1 MTRTLGHGLSL
12 PANQF
17 FTTMEN
23 EKQLTIGEFARLC
36 GVTVKT
42 LRHYEKVG
50 LVVPAVVDDFTHYR
64 YYSPCQMQKMN
75 AIKSLKRLGFHLDEI
90 AEIFDEET
98 IRPEAD
104 ALDVKIAQATEQ
116 IEALRR
122 RLRALKAIRK
132 SYDNKPR
139 DGIEFCALPEIIVAF
154 NRRRI
159 SDYQELFDFLP
170 NQLGPE
176 MARLGC
182 ECTEPGYCYVS
193 RLSDTYAAGF
203 DIEYAEQ
210 VVEAKKQSSLIAF
223 RTVEAVPLAACL
235 NYYGNYDG
243 LDEAA
248 RRLTAEVEAMGYHP
262 TAPARY
268 SFVDGIWNQ
277 ADPAKWLTV
286 VQLPVAK

>member
-1 MTRTLGHGLSL
+1 
-12 PANQF
+12 
-17 FTTMEN
+17 MEN
-23 EKQLTIGEFARLC
+23 KKQLTIGEFARLC

-50 LVVPAVVDDFTHYR
+50 LVEPVIVDDFTHYR

-104 ALDVKIAQATEQ
+104 ALDWKIAEATEQ

-122 RLRALKAIRK
+122 CLRALKA
-132 SYDNKPR
+132 Y
-139 DGIEFCALPEIIVAF
+139 
-154 NRRRI
+154 NRRKI
-159 SDYQELFDFLP
+159 SNYQELFDFLP

-182 ECTEPGYCYVS
+182 ECTEPGYCYLS
-193 RLSDTYAAGF
+193 RLSETADGRF

-223 RTVEAVPLAACL
+223 RTVEAEPLAACL

-248 RRLTAEVEAMGYHP
+248 RRLTAEVEAMGYRP
-262 TAPARY
+262 TSPARY

>member
-1 MTRTLGHGLSL
+1 
-12 PANQF
+12 
-17 FTTMEN
+17 MEN
-23 EKQLTIGEFARLC
+23 KKQLTIGEFARLC

-50 LVVPAVVDDFTHYR
+50 LVEPVIVDDFTHYR

-104 ALDVKIAQATEQ
+104 ALDLKIAEATEQ

-132 SYDNKPR
+132 SYDNKQQS
-139 DGIEFCALPEIIVAF
+139 GVEFCALPEIVVAY
-154 NRRRI
+154 NRRKI
-159 SDYQELFDFLP
+159 SNYQELFDFLP

-182 ECTEPGYCYVS
+182 ECTEPGYCYLS
-193 RLSDTYAAGF
+193 RLSETADGRF
-203 DIEYAEQ
+203 DIEYCEQ
-210 VVEAKKQSSLIAF
+210 VVEPKLNSSLIAF
-223 RTVEAVPLAACL
+223 RTVEAEPLAACL

>member
-1 MTRTLGHGLSL
+1 
-12 PANQF
+12 
-17 FTTMEN
+17 MEN
-23 EKQLTIGEFARLC
+23 KKQLTIGEFARLC

-50 LVVPAVVDDFTHYR
+50 LVEPVIVDDFTHYR

-104 ALDVKIAQATEQ
+104 ALDVKIAEATEQ

-132 SYDNKPR
+132 SYDNKQQS
-139 DGIEFCALPEIIVAF
+139 GVEFCALPEIVVAY
-154 NRRRI
+154 NRRKI
-159 SDYQELFDFLP
+159 SNYQELFDFLP

-182 ECTEPGYCYVS
+182 ECTEPGYCYLS
-193 RLSDTYAAGF
+193 RLSETADGRF
-203 DIEYAEQ
+203 DIEYCEQ
-210 VVEAKKQSSLIAF
+210 VIGPKLNSSLIAF
-223 RTVEAVPLAACL
+223 RTVEAEPLAACL

-248 RRLTAEVEAMGYHP
+248 RRLTAEVEAMGYRP
-262 TAPARY
+262 TSPARY

>member
-1 MTRTLGHGLSL
+1 
-12 PANQF
+12 
-17 FTTMEN
+17 MEN
-23 EKQLTIGEFARLC
+23 KKQLTIGEFARLC

-50 LVVPAVVDDFTHYR
+50 LVEPVIVDDFTHYR

-104 ALDVKIAQATEQ
+104 ALDVKIAEATEQ

-132 SYDNKPR
+132 SCDNKQQR
-139 DGIEFCALPEIIVAF
+139 GVEFCALPEIVVAY
-154 NRRRI
+154 NRRKI
-159 SDYQELFDFLP
+159 SNYQELFDFLP

-176 MARLGC
+176 MARLGF
-182 ECTEPGYCYVS
+182 ECTEPGYCYLS
-193 RLSDTYAAGF
+193 RLSETADGRF
-203 DIEYAEQ
+203 DIEYCEQ
-210 VVEAKKQSSLIAF
+210 VVEPKLNSSLIAF
-223 RTVEAVPLAACL
+223 RTVEAEPLAACL

-248 RRLTAEVEAMGYHP
+248 RRLTAEVEAMGYRL
-262 TAPARY
+262 TSPARY

-277 ADPAKWLTV
+277 SDPAKWLTV
-286 VQLPVAK
+286 LQLPVAK

>member
-1 MTRTLGHGLSL
+1 
-12 PANQF
+12 
-17 FTTMEN
+17 MEN
-23 EKQLTIGEFARLC
+23 KKQLTIGEFARLC

-42 LRHYEKVG
+42 LRYYEKVG
-50 LVVPAVVDDFTHYR
+50 LVEPVIVDDFTHYR

-98 IRPEAD
+98 IRPETD
-104 ALDVKIAQATEQ
+104 ALDLKIAEATEQ

-132 SYDNKPR
+132 SYDNKQQS
-139 DGIEFCALPEIIVAF
+139 GVEFCALPEIVVAY
-154 NRRRI
+154 NRRKI
-159 SDYQELFDFLP
+159 SNYQELFDFLP

-182 ECTEPGYCYVS
+182 ECTEPGYCYLS
-193 RLSDTYAAGF
+193 RLSETAYGRF
-203 DIEYAEQ
+203 DIEYCEQ
-210 VVEAKKQSSLIAF
+210 VVEPKLNSSLIAF
-223 RTVEAVPLAACL
+223 RTVEAEPLAACL

-248 RRLTAEVEAMGYHP
+248 RRLTAEVEAMGYRP
-262 TAPARY
+262 TSPARY

>member
-1 MTRTLGHGLSL
+1 MTRTLGQALSL

-50 LVVPAVVDDFTHYR
+50 LVEPVIVDDFTHYR

-75 AIKSLKRLGFHLDEI
+75 AVKSLKRLGFRLDEI
-90 AEIFDEET
+90 SEIFDEET

-122 RLRALKAIRK
+122 RLKALKAIRK
-132 SYDNKPR
+132 TYDNKPR
-139 DGIEFCALPEIIVAF
+139 NGIEFCALPEIIVAF
-154 NRRRI
+154 NRRNI
-159 SDYQELFDFLP
+159 SSYQELFDFLP

-193 RLSDTYAAGF
+193 RLSDVGNDGF
-203 DIEYAEQ
+203 EIEYCEQ
-210 VVEAKKQSSLIAF
+210 VVEAKRNSSLIAF
-223 RTVEAVPLAACL
+223 RTVEAVSLAACL

-243 LDEAA
+243 LDDAA
-248 RRLTAEVEAMGYHP
+248 RRLTAEVEAMGYRT